1 MNMTTRLKSLIS
13 ILLLSSA
20 IFMVSVP
27 TASAGFIFEAMV
39 TASLDTITVVVLG
52 LSTEI
57 GFMADRILV
66 MADNIV
72 TTEQMLADI
81 TTNGVTCK

>member
-1 MNMTTRLKSLIS
+1 MNTRLKSLTS
-13 ILLLSSA
+13 ILLISSA
-20 IFMVSVP
+20 IFMISP
-27 TASAGFIFEAMV
+27 TASAATAFEVAT
-39 TASLDTITVVVLG
+39 TASLDTITTIVLG
-52 LSTEI
+52 LADDI
-57 GFMADRILV
+57 GLMADRILV

>member
-1 MNMTTRLKSLIS
+1 MTTRLKSLIS

-20 IFMVSVP
+20 IFMISP
-27 TASAGFIFEAMV
+27 TASAGILFELAV
-39 TASLDTITVVVLG
+39 TASLETITAIVLG